1 MMTREENP
9 SKSIL
14 TDEERAA
21 RAEGSK
27 DDSIGKGLWTEARG
41 KLDPKRSLRLEKFII
56 DGDEGLQQAA
66 KAKLEAIQNSR
77 LKIKIGNDRV
87 LNVREGVTKVVET
100 VLSYKA
106 IITAAV
112 AAEPSAS
119 LAWGGV
125 AALLPVVST
134 ALSQTNEAISN
145 LDAIALLLVRF
156 RAIEVIY
163 DLSEHPEKM
172 FTASDRI
179 KELHAQL
186 RGQTI
191 NLYTQILEYQA
202 DLIEHYSHNQMYRMV
217 KSVGLPSGDRFSDIQ
232 TTAAGASTTLQTL
245 DSGAIAG
252 VDRQLSSLAE
262 SVK

>member
-1 MMTREENP
+1 M
-9 SKSIL
+9 
-14 TDEERAA
+14 
-21 RAEGSK
+21 
-27 DDSIGKGLWTEARG
+27 
-41 KLDPKRSLRLEKFII
+41 
-56 DGDEGLQQAA
+56 
-66 KAKLEAIQNSR
+66 
-77 LKIKIGNDRV
+77 
-87 LNVREGVTKVVET
+87 
-100 VLSYKA
+100 
-106 IITAAV
+106 
-112 AAEPSAS
+112 
-119 LAWGGV
+119 
-125 AALLPVVST
+125 ST

-262 SVK
+262 SVKEIMDKLVEVNANVLVRIHQLSQSWNVLLADDGQGYPENSTHHRPSPGDLRSV